1 MFLFLAEK
9 YSLRHVFDRLRVQT
23 ETDRVVVEPG
33 EAFCWQLTM
42 ENGKAM
48 MVPFLEVRESVP
60 EGLCFA
66 PEGTSVEEKPG
77 SGYFTTLYLGG
88 KEKMV
93 LTRQVSLPNR
103 GRYFFRGCRLR
114 AGDLMGLKDTVQTQ
128 EALAEVVVKPKRL
141 SSLTLAQTLG
151 GFLGERS
158 VEHSL
163 WEDPVLTIGFRDY
176 TGREPFRAIS
186 WMESARQAHLVVRQY
201 DHTLELSCTVLFCI
215 SSDDREKFELCC
227 QAARQVCETLE
238 EQRIAYDFQ
247 TNAVIA
253 GTMGNWRSVGNG
265 QGRGH
270 LETVLEGLGRMT
282 GQSRTEAADWLY
294 AVGKGLSGRR
304 SLLLLVP
311 ERTEELD
318 GPLTYLRERSG
329 SEVFVFDASQEEV
342 EA

>member
-1 MFLFLAEK
+1 M
-9 YSLRHVFDRLRVQT
+9 
-23 ETDRVVVEPG
+23 
-33 EAFCWQLTM
+33 
-42 ENGKAM
+42 
-48 MVPFLEVRESVP
+48 
-60 EGLCFA
+60 
-66 PEGTSVEEKPG
+66 
-77 SGYFTTLYLGG
+77 
-88 KEKMV
+88 
-93 LTRQVSLPNR
+93 
-103 GRYFFRGCRLR
+103 
-114 AGDLMGLKDTVQTQ
+114 
-128 EALAEVVVKPKRL
+128 
-141 SSLTLAQTLG
+141 
-151 GFLGERS
+151 
-158 VEHSL
+158 
-163 WEDPVLTIGFRDY
+163 
-176 TGREPFRAIS
+176 
-186 WMESARQAHLVVRQY
+186 
-201 DHTLELSCTVLFCI
+201 LFCI
-215 SSDDREKFELCC
+215 SSDDREKIELCC

-282 GQSRTEAADWLY
+282 GQSRTDAADWLY

-318 GPLTYLRERSG
+318 GPLAYLRERSG